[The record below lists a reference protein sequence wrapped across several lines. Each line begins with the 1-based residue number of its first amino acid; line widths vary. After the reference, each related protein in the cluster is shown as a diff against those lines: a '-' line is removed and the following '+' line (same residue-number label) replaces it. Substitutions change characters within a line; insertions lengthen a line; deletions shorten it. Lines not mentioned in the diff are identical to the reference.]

1 MNRRDFLKSS
11 SAAAVFASLALV
23 GISCGDSGTEPDN
36 KVKLPNGVTVDGN
49 KVTVD
54 LTIQTSLKSS
64 GKFLLIEKEHV
75 FLINLDG
82 NNFKAFTSI
91 CTHQGCDV
99 NDFSGNK
106 IICPCHGSKYSTSGS
121 VVDGPA
127 PSGLKEYA
135 VSKPTADSLQITKA

>member
-11 SAAAVFASLALV
+11 SAAAIFASLALA
-23 GISCGDSGTEPDN
+23 GISCDDDN
-36 KVKLPNGVTVDGN
+36 PVKLPNGVTFDGN
-49 KVTVD
+49 KINVD
-54 LTIQTSLKSS
+54 LTILSSLKSS
-64 GKFLLIEKEHV
+64 GAFLLIEKEHV

-82 NNFKAFTSI
+82 TNFKAFTSV

-135 VSKPTADSLQITKA
+135 VTKPSTDSLQITKA